1 MAALDGLRVLDM
13 TQYEA
18 GTSCTQALAWHGAD
32 VVKIEQPGV
41 GDPGRRVNS
50 DGEFDSHY
58 FINWNSNKRSV
69 TINLRTERGRELLFE
84 MLPRYD
90 VFVENYGPGVMER
103 LGLDYDSLKAVH
115 PSIIYARLK
124 GFGLS
129 GPFAGYKSFDV
140 VAQNAA
146 GSFSM
151 TGEADGPPM
160 RPGPCVGDSG
170 TGMQLAF
177 AIATAYIQK
186 LRTGEGQHIEISMQE
201 AMTYYVRSAVAE
213 TRSWGDVT
221 ASRRGN
227 RGNGPTDLYPCK
239 PLPGSDGSNDYIYL
253 IALTTRMWDTFCA
266 AMNRPDMVVDPR
278 FVDEQDRIEHARELR
293 DEIRKFTIQHDKW
306 EAMQI
311 LGEAG
316 VPCSATHSTYD
327 LFHNPHFDE
336 RNFIQD
342 IDHPEWGPIRLLGWA
357 PKMSKSNVP
366 MTAAPLLAEHTR
378 EVLCDDLGIEGEEFA
393 RLEAEGIVSSRNG
406 A

>member
-1 MAALDGLRVLDM
+1 MPALDGLRVLDM

-50 DGEFDSHY
+50 GGEFDSHY
-58 FINWNSNKRSV
+58 FINWNANKRSV
-69 TINLRTERGRELLFE
+69 TINLRTERGRALLFE

-103 LGLDYDSLKAVH
+103 LGLSYATLKEVH

-129 GPFAGYKSFDV
+129 GPFADFKSFDV

-146 GSFSM
+146 GSFSV

-160 RPGPCVGDSG
+160 RPGACVGDSG

-177 AIATAYIQK
+177 AITSAYVQK

-213 TRSWGDVT
+213 TRSWGDI
-221 ASRRGN
+221 AAKRRGN
-227 RGNGPTDLYPCK
+227 SGNGPTDLYPCK
-239 PLPGSDGSNDYIYL
+239 PMPGSDGSNDYVYL
-253 IALTTRMWDTFCA
+253 IAMTTRMWDTFCA
-266 AMNRPDMVVDPR
+266 AIERPDMVVDPR
-278 FVDEQDRIEHARELR
+278 FADELARIEHADELR
-293 DEIRKFTIQHDKW
+293 DEIRNFTMQHTKW

-316 VPCSATHSTYD
+316 VPCSATHDTYD
-327 LFHNPHFDE
+327 LFHNPHFEE
-336 RNFIQD
+336 RDFIQD
-342 IDHPEWGPIRLLGWA
+342 IDHPQHGPIRLLGWA
-357 PKMSKSNVP
+357 PRMSGSDVP
-366 MTAAPLLAEHTR
+366 MTAAPLLGAHTA
-378 EVLCDDLGIEGEEFA
+378 EVLADDLGLCGEELTA
-393 RLEAEGIVSSRNG
+393 LERDGIVGSL
-406 A
+406 